1 MAKPLLY
8 IFVPGRDK
16 MNVKYSDLSNDLQK
30 YVRDTSHYTV
40 DEKDEIKSEW
50 NDQNITAEDI
60 EEQKTYDETG
70 EL

>member
-1 MAKPLLY
+1 
-8 IFVPGRDK
+8 
-16 MNVKYSDLSNDLQK
+16 MNVKYSDLTNDLQT

-40 DEKDEIKSEW
+40 DENDEIHSEW

-60 EEQKTYDETG
+60 KDQKTCDETE